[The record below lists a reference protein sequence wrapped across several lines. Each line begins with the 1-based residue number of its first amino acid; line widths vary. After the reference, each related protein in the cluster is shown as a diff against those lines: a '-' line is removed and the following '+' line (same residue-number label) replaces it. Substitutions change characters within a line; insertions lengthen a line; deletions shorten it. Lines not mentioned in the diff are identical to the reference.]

1 MDQRLTASIDAYYR
15 KTEDLL
21 NYAPVSYTHLDVYKR
36 QGQGTP
42 TYELTYKQKEVIK
55 PSKLGLELKKEDAN
69 AKTDFEWTDKK
80 DIDKLDIK
88 TAVSYTHLGLKFM
101 KLPLLLMKKMTST

>member
-1 MDQRLTASIDAYYR
+1 MTF
-15 KTEDLL
+15 T
-21 NYAPVSYTHLDVYKR
+21 LD
-36 QGQGTP
+36 GQGTP

-88 TAVSYTHLGLKFM
+88 TNLYNGFEIKDVR
-101 KLPLLLMKKMTST
+101 TSTTMKHGSRYGEKKRKSVTIIMNWRSH